1 MKTRMALALS
11 GAATLLATT
20 LGAPAALAATP
31 GSTAEAAPAHRV
43 AARGCVN
50 ADRFPLIVRNTTDA
64 PALVFDQRD
73 CRGSVIGVV
82 PPGQTQVFE
91 FGESVYY
98 N

>member
-1 MKTRMALALS
+1 MKTRMALVLS
-11 GAATLLATT
+11 GAATLLAAT

-31 GSTAEAAPAHRV
+31 GSTADAAPAHHV

-50 ADRFPLIVRNTTDA
+50 TETYPLIVRNTTNA
-64 PALVFDQRD
+64 PALVFDRRD
-73 CRGSVIGVV
+73 CAGSVIGVV